1 MDEGHA
7 APWKKTGWKN
17 MFLSWRPDYP
27 GSVEM
32 ENDDVNFVKTAS
44 NLFEPFPNKINL

>member
-1 MDEGHA
+1 MDEGYA
-7 APWKKTGWKN
+7 APGKKRG
-17 MFLSWRPDYP
+17 WRPDHP

-32 ENDDVNFVKTAS
+32 EIDDVNSVKTSS